1 MLTWFQITS
10 TADVRGDGA
19 YYAIESCISGRG
31 SQCIQSDMR
40 WGSAA
45 HQRARRHGV
54 QSWRVR
60 TLFLLFLRWLIKCG
74 GSYKRAAALFQE
86 SLDLAHVT
94 QSSQKSWSTTHLN
107 LGTCYRKLQVSGGFS
122 FLAAAWLTHSKRRF
136 EEAKTQYQRV
146 LEIDPWHAQAL
157 AFLGMVYHLL
167 NETDKAIVKYHEV
180 GSVTTPNRNMHI
192 IISLPISRL

>member
-1 MLTWFQITS
+1 MVEVTS
-10 TADVRGDGA
+10 ERRRSSRNHSTLHK
-19 YYAIESCISGRG
+19 SL
-31 SQCIQSDMR
+31 
-40 WGSAA
+40 
-45 HQRARRHGV
+45 RARRNHGLQRISISEHV
-54 QSWRVR
+54 IESSSKRR
-60 TLFLLFLRWLIKCG
+60 PFL
-74 GSYKRAAALFQE
+74 
-86 SLDLAHVT
+86 
-94 QSSQKSWSTTHLN
+94 
-107 LGTCYRKLQVSGGFS
+107 
-122 FLAAAWLTHSKRRF
+122 AAWLTHSKRRF